1 LICQYYY
8 ENMLHVHVTSCL
20 QSSDPK
26 LINTHTHT
34 TCLNSRFPG
43 KLRLTS
49 CTLNSLPLSILKR
62 DCRNN
67 NLVATTTVFCRPDAL
82 PVTQPTLMP
91 VVHTHT
97 HTRLRA
103 LFLGLPRWAGTR
115 KVKPIWFY
123 WSKRQWVAVASAGL
137 YAGLHLAPNRLPCQ
151 HPTTQFFYSVK
162 ALKEYIITYISLFGT
177 RQQRDMYKE
186 ANIQLH
192 KHKQC
197 KTLQRT
203 EQKE

>member
-1 LICQYYY
+1 
-8 ENMLHVHVTSCL
+8 MLHVHVTSCL

-67 NLVATTTVFCRPDAL
+67 NWVATTTVFCRPDAL

-97 HTRLRA
+97 HTHPIKGPFSGTTQVSWYQKGKTNLI
-103 LFLGLPRWAGTR
+103 LLKQETVSGSGISWAVC
-115 KVKPIWFY
+115 KSAPL
-123 WSKRQWVAVASAGL
+123 SRQITT
-137 YAGLHLAPNRLPCQ
+137 LAPNHSVFLQTGCPSSR
-151 HPTTQFFYSVK
+151 PTNSVK
-162 ALKEYIITYISLFGT
+162 ALKETVLVSFSARNTYYT
-177 RQQRDMYKE
+177 RLM
-186 ANIQLH
+186 AL
-192 KHKQC
+192 C
-197 KTLQRT
+197 P
-203 EQKE
+203 